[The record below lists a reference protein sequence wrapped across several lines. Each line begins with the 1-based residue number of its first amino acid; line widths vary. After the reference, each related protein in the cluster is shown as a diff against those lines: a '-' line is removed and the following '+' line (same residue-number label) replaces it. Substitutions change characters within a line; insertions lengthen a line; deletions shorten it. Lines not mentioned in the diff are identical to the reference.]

1 MGNLFN
7 DSNNILKIFVVLA
20 FSSSLVYLNS
30 PVFEDQ
36 PGPDFSEFMSYLI
49 YLEEDGSTM
58 LYSDAEKNSITIA
71 SWALYRHQ
79 ISAHTS
85 FQGIVADENC
95 PFFGITQ
102 KRIRDKQDIIEVL
115 NNGESVLLS
124 YSGCKTGIDNKTQN
138 DFINFASKEG
148 PREIAQYHQLDQE
161 FSVFLITDGWW
172 WASRF
177 NREINSNITHGLL
190 EKDPRNFC
198 RVWTELLYVPIDSYY
213 AWGPLRDFFSE
224 GQEYCIPELEE
235 AL

>member
-1 MGNLFN
+1 MRSLFN
-7 DSNNILKIFVVLA
+7 DSHIILKIIVVFI
-20 FSSSLVYLNS
+20 FSTSLVYVNS
-30 PVFEDQ
+30 PIFEDDL
-36 PGPDFSEFMSYLI
+36 GPDFSEFMSYLI

-58 LYSDAEKNSITIA
+58 LYSDAKKNSITIA

-79 ISAHTS
+79 VSTHTS

-102 KRIRDKQDIIEVL
+102 KRIRDKYDIIEVL
-115 NNGESVLLS
+115 NNDESVLLNF
-124 YSGCKTGIDNKTQN
+124 SGCKTGIDNKTQN
-138 DFINFASKEG
+138 DFINFSSKEG
-148 PREIAQYHQLDQE
+148 PKEIAQYHQLDQE
-161 FSVFLITDGWW
+161 FSIFLITDGWW

-198 RVWTELLYVPIDSYY
+198 RVWTELLYVPTDSHY

-224 GQEYCIPELEE
+224 GQEYCIPKLEE
-235 AL
+235 VL

>member
-7 DSNNILKIFVVLA
+7 DSNNVLKIIVVLA
-20 FSSSLVYLNS
+20 FSSSLVYLSS

-36 PGPDFSEFMSYLI
+36 PEPDFSEFMSYLI

-58 LYSDAEKNSITIA
+58 LYSDAKKNSITIA

-85 FQGIVADENC
+85 FQGIMADENC

-102 KRIRDKQDIIEVL
+102 KRIRDKHDIIEVL
-115 NNGESVLLS
+115 NNGESVLLN
-124 YSGCKTGIDNKTQN
+124 YSDCKTGIDIKTQN
-138 DFINFASKEG
+138 DFIKFNSKAG
-148 PREIAQYHQLDQE
+148 PKEIAQYHQLDQE

-177 NREINSNITHGLL
+177 NREINSNIAHGLL

-213 AWGPLRDFFSE
+213 ARGPLRDFFLE
-224 GQEYCIPELEE
+224 GQEYCMPTLEE
-235 AL
+235 TL